1 MAQQVLKPFSE
12 NLPAPS
18 SLSIRKVKK
27 KKISKFS
34 PYMDGGKKRGE
45 LKERT
50 NRFSK
55 SKKEKITEFC
65 IFKCPFY

>member
-1 MAQQVLKPFSE
+1 MAQQVLKPFAE

-27 KKISKFS
+27 KISKFS
-34 PYMDGGKKRGE
+34 PYMGGGKKRGE
-45 LKERT
+45 LKGRT